1 MYICEKHR
9 TMASIYER
17 DWQSKFSD
25 KEKEFLLELASTG
38 DMEGSAR
45 KAGFSDASVSWIG
58 KKILAKP
65 EAKYEL
71 ECIKKETGAD
81 AGSMT
86 LEELE
91 EEFKIIATASV
102 TDFYDELGNVKD
114 VTELDPEKAKA
125 IKSVKRTVNPRNGAI
140 TVELVMHDKISA
152 LQNLGRMG
160 GHYAADNGQGVGD
173 VNIQIVVPGGL
184 GAL

>member
-1 MYICEKHR
+1 
-9 TMASIYER
+9 MATIYDR
-17 DWQSKFSD
+17 DWKSKFSD
-25 KEKEFLLELASTG
+25 NEKKFLMEFATSG
-38 DMEGSAR
+38 DIEESAR
-45 KAGFSDASVSWIG
+45 KAGFAENSISWIG
-58 KKILAKP
+58 KRILARQDS
-65 EAKYEL
+65 KYEL
-71 ECIKKETGAD
+71 DCIKKETGLTE
-81 AGSMT
+81 GSMS
-86 LEELE
+86 LEQLE
-91 EEFKIIATASV
+91 EEFKIIATATV

-125 IKSVKRTVNPRNGAI
+125 IKSVKRTVNPRNGSV

-160 GHYAADNGQGVGD
+160 GHYAADNGQSNGD